1 MMVGVFILVALPLT
15 SLMSDCGGKDTDSF
29 LNNKKKTVKNV
40 KTIVFA
46 AEMIVYAGNLAIFSD
61 RKDANQILKT
71 NNLNLKLTYE
81 KT

>member
-1 MMVGVFILVALPLT
+1 MSVVG
-15 SLMSDCGGKDTDSF
+15 CKDTDSF

-61 RKDANQILKT
+61 RKDAQIKS
-71 NNLNLKLTYE
+71 
-81 KT
+81 